1 MKNSF
6 KLMLV
11 IFLLASFFIKLFFIL
26 KFSSTLTLSSDDLN
40 YLKSAVYLIKKGVLT
55 YQEFIEPTVFIMPLY
70 PLFCALLIKLS
81 GNIAAGILAIRV
93 VQALFATATVLI
105 IFMLAKHYFDV
116 RTAFISAFLMSI
128 YMPNITSAGFIL
140 TETLFA
146 FLLCLLI
153 YLSVSARGKPS
164 LIRLCSIAFIW
175 AAAVMCRPTIAFYPV
190 FLVLYWYLNGTY
202 KIKDL
207 VKPCIILSS
216 VFIILMSAWWIR
228 NYVEYGMFIPLSAS
242 GGNPMLQG
250 TYPNYRQIPSNTTV
264 YKLGRNALET
274 DKIENDVAKKRIID
288 GFKKNFAG
296 YLGWYTIGKTKF
308 FWCSPFYW
316 RTYGFVSLKF
326 VFAVHYVLILGLFY
340 LIILS
345 FKDIKKYVLIL
356 SVILYFN
363 VVHCV
368 YMAFDRYAFPLMP
381 LLCVF
386 SAYLISMM
394 YDYIKGRNKNTI
406 VVVD

>member
-6 KLMLV
+6 KLLLF

-26 KFSSTLTLSSDDLN
+26 RFRSTLTLSSDDLN
-40 YLKSAVYLIKKGVLT
+40 YLKSAAYFIKKGILT

-70 PLFCALLIKLS
+70 PLLCALIIKLS

-105 IFMLAKHYFDV
+105 VFLLAKHYFDI

-128 YMPNITSAGFIL
+128 YMPNITSAGYIL
-140 TETLFA
+140 TETLFT

-164 LIRLCSIAFIW
+164 LIRLCAIAFIW
-175 AAAVMCRPTIAFYPV
+175 AAATMCRPTIAFYPV
-190 FLVLYWYLNGTY
+190 FLVLYWYLSGIY
-202 KIKDL
+202 KIKEL

-216 VFIILMSAWWIR
+216 VFIVLMSPWWIR
-228 NYVEYGMFIPLSAS
+228 NYVEYSMFIPLSAS

-250 TYPNYRQIPSNTTV
+250 TYPYYRQTPSNATV
-264 YKLGRNALET
+264 YKIGRNALAT
-274 DKIENDVAKKRIID
+274 DKIENDIAKKRIID
-288 GFKKNFAG
+288 GFKKDFAG
-296 YLGWYTIGKTKF
+296 YLGWYTIVKTKF
-308 FWCSPFYW
+308 FWYSPFYW
-316 RTYGFVSLKF
+316 RTYGFVSPNF
-326 VFAVHYVLILGLFY
+326 VFAVHYILILGLFY
-340 LIILS
+340 LIVLS

-381 LLCVF
+381 LISVF
-386 SAYLISMM
+386 SSCLITVM

-406 VVVD
+406 L